1 MFVFRAFDT
10 YVIKVLGRY
19 LKENRRW
26 LKHHTTFCV
35 PQQAPGNICDFHVCL
50 SMVVFGVQPNCN
62 VCVSVFILFYYRCL
76 WLNMHINLLLIHTS
90 NFIVWQDYKTTFR
103 NTAGSSLEH
112 IIERLCMF
120 IVLEV
125 INLNGEFYYN
135 IKE

>member
-1 MFVFRAFDT
+1 
-10 YVIKVLGRY
+10 
-19 LKENRRW
+19 
-26 LKHHTTFCV
+26 
-35 PQQAPGNICDFHVCL
+35 
-50 SMVVFGVQPNCN
+50 
-62 VCVSVFILFYYRCL
+62 
-76 WLNMHINLLLIHTS
+76 MHINLLLIHTS
-90 NFIVWQDYKTTFR
+90 NFIVWQDYETTFR